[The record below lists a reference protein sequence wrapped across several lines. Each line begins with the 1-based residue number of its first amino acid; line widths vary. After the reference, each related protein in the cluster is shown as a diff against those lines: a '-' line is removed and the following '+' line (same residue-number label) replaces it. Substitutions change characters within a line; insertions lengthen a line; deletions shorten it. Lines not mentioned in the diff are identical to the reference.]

1 MEVVLD
7 QAKDRTGQELHRIT
21 SLYGPPDFVK
31 HASYNNICGDPKTL
45 PLHIYADPRA
55 RRFPC
60 HTPASTW
67 MSAAFFADKRA
78 CYSSRDAE
86 SVENRLTKAA
96 NYHGITGTLQE
107 IFEKAAKYH
116 ANDKS
121 ALPDD
126 AFAFVWKKD
135 DGSQERHLPL
145 RNKHE
150 VKCAAEY
157 IHAHRDEF
165 TYVDRQTMAKKVLVK
180 AAKFGADVEEYSEY
194 LEKQAG
200 NGACSGKA
208 AAQLLDNRAGM
219 TNNRAA
225 KQQLKAAATLLRQ
238 NPGAAHRP
246 EKMQKLAAAI
256 DTFDRENGI
265 VQDYGRSVSRP
276 EDVLFTINEK
286 TAAQVKAAHIPM
298 TTGNIYKTAD
308 LQAVKLNAIRDWMG
322 ADFADEVSVGGLH
335 VNMDKL
341 AELLPT
347 LPRGD
352 AEHFDRLL
360 SDNGITPFAK
370 EAAHH
375 VPEGFSREE
384 LLALAARYDAQL

>member
-21 SLYGPPDFVK
+21 SLYGPPEFVK
-31 HASYNNICGDPKTL
+31 HASYDSICGDPKTL

-67 MSAAFFADKRA
+67 MSSAFFADKRA

-86 SVENRLTKAA
+86 LVEARLQKAA
-96 NYHGITGTLQE
+96 NYHGIAGDLAQV
-107 IFEKAAKYH
+107 FEKASRYH
-116 ANDKS
+116 ANDKA

-126 AFAFVWKKD
+126 VFAFVWKKD
-135 DGSQERHLPL
+135 DGLTERHLPL

-157 IHAHRDEF
+157 IQTHRDEF
-165 TYVDRQTMAKKVLVK
+165 TYNDRQVMAKKVLVK
-180 AAKFGADVEEYSEY
+180 AAEFGADIGATSGY

-200 NGACSGKA
+200 NGVCSGNA
-208 AAQLLDNRAGM
+208 AAKLLDNRAGL
-219 TNNRAA
+219 TDNQAA
-225 KQQLKAAATLLRQ
+225 KQQLKAAAQLLRQ
-238 NPGAAHRP
+238 NPTAAHKP
-246 EKMQKLAAAI
+246 QKLQKLAAFVDA
-256 DTFDRENGI
+256 FDRENGI
-265 VQDYGRSVSRP
+265 VQDYGHSVPRP
-276 EDVLFTINEK
+276 EDVLFNITEK
-286 TAAQVKAAHIPM
+286 TASHVKSAHIPL
-298 TTGNIYKTAD
+298 TSGNIYKIAD
-308 LQAVKLNAIRDWMG
+308 LQDVKLNTIRDWMG
-322 ADFADEVSVGGLH
+322 TDFADEVSVGGLH
-335 VNMDKL
+335 VNMNKL

-360 SDNGITPFAK
+360 SSTGITPFAK
-370 EAAHH
+370 EAAHT
-375 VPEGFSREE
+375 PEGLTRQDLF
-384 LLALAARYDAQL
+384 ALAATYNPQV